1 MYIYREE
8 LTSRFVIALG
18 LLSMMENMFV
28 NDEINN
34 EKTTSLYNHPHRSVA
49 LQATAANTINPD
61 SGTSSEGAGGQVIF
75 NGSITDSSCNVDS
88 SSNGQKVD
96 LGKWASNYFTG
107 TGFET
112 TKTPFHIKVKDC
124 PASVTTVAVLF
135 DGARDQSDNSLLA
148 INGGAS
154 GVAIKLYEH
163 DRSTAV
169 SLGKTSAKQTVT
181 PGTSGGTG
189 SADLEFYAD
198 YISTAATVTAGKA
211 DGTAN
216 FNMIYN

>member
-1 MYIYREE
+1 M
-8 LTSRFVIALG
+8 
-18 LLSMMENMFV
+18 
-28 NDEINN
+28 
-34 EKTTSLYNHPHRSVA
+34 
-49 LQATAANTINPD
+49 
-61 SGTSSEGAGGQVIF
+61 
-75 NGSITDSSCNVDS
+75 
-88 SSNGQKVD
+88 
-96 LGKWASNYFTG
+96 
-107 TGFET
+107 
-112 TKTPFHIKVKDC
+112 KDC

>member
-1 MYIYREE
+1 M
-8 LTSRFVIALG
+8 
-18 LLSMMENMFV
+18 
-28 NDEINN
+28 
-34 EKTTSLYNHPHRSVA
+34 
-49 LQATAANTINPD
+49 QATAANTINPD

-169 SLGKTSAKQTVT
+169 SSVKRQPNRRSLRVPAAAPALPTSSFT
-181 PGTSGGTG
+181 PT
-189 SADLEFYAD
+189 
-198 YISTAATVTAGKA
+198 ISPPRRP
-211 DGTAN
+211 
-216 FNMIYN
+216 

>member
-1 MYIYREE
+1 MKKQP
-8 LTSRFVIALG
+8 RFITILIGA
-18 LLSMMENMFV
+18 LLSG
-28 NDEINN
+28 
-34 EKTTSLYNHPHRSVA
+34 VA

-124 PASVTTVAVLF
+124 PASVAKVAVLF
-135 DGARDQSDNSLLA
+135 DGARDQSDTTLLA
-148 INGGAS
+148 TNGGAT
-154 GVAIKLYEH
+154 GVAIKLYE
-163 DRSTAV
+163 DDQNTAV
-169 SLGKTSAKQTVT
+169 SLGKVSKDHPVVAGATA
-181 PGTSGGTG
+181 GTG

-198 YISTAATVTAGKA
+198 YVSTGAVAAGDAN
-211 DGTAN
+211 GTAN

>member
-1 MYIYREE
+1 MKKQP
-8 LTSRFVIALG
+8 RFITILIGA
-18 LLSMMENMFV
+18 LLSG
-28 NDEINN
+28 
-34 EKTTSLYNHPHRSVA
+34 VA

-169 SLGKTSAKQTVT
+169 SLGKMSAKQTVT